1 MKSNHL
7 FLTLVILILFFG
19 CQAKENKTVPDELVG
34 VWRTSAPK
42 YEDCYLEL
50 TKDLIIFVNENILQ
64 NMDANSIYKIKKA
77 DKDKNILY
85 TIYYK
90 NDEGLKY
97 QFSFYYD
104 PSGGSVIKFKHQ
116 TQIEWTKEGKE
127 ENSS

>member
-19 CQAKENKTVPDELVG
+19 CQAKENRTVPDELVG

-50 TKDLIIFVNENILQ
+50 TKDLIIFVNENFLQ
-64 NMDANSIYKIKKA
+64 NMDANSIYKVKKD
-77 DKDKNILY
+77 DKDLLY

-104 PSGGSVIKFKHQ
+104 PSEGGVIRFKHQ
-116 TQIEWTKEGKE
+116 TQIEWTKESKE
-127 ENSS
+127 ENPS